1 MGVNIIFWRIEE
13 KILIRSKII
22 DPVQKDR
29 CLVKW
34 NRQYYNTRCKSSSQ
48 SRVPI
53 LLVIKLDLKKDKMDF
68 QFGGRKSEIIGFDV

>member
-1 MGVNIIFWRIEE
+1 MGVNIIFWHIED
-13 KILIRSKII
+13 KILIRSIII

-34 NRQYYNTRCKSSSQ
+34 NLQYYNTRCKSSSQ

-53 LLVIKLDLKKDKMDF
+53 LLVIKQDLKKDKMDF